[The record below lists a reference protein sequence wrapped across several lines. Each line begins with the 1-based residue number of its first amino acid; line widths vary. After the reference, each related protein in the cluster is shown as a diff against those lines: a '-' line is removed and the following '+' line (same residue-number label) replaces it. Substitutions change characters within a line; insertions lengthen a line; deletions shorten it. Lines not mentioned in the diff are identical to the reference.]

1 VAWIVVTYAAP
12 RRSAIRAAAGATSQ
26 SGAVDDV
33 DRFGDR
39 LRGAGHAVVQLDDPR
54 QERIEVARR
63 RRRRHAV
70 HPHAGAHLVRRVA
83 GAAAREHV
91 DCLAP
96 GGEALGEPAGVA
108 GEAALDER
116 RVLPRDDQEAAAH
129 GGGRPY
135 PPGRISGRAAEQN
148 KPAAMPDTFATLE
161 REPTGVMV
169 GLWVR
174 RGILT
179 VLGVLVLLALLNRYG
194 QRPATSVAR
203 SRAATMRLSAPQRI
217 RGGLFFQSRLDIRAT
232 QAIDHPRIVL
242 EDGWLEGM
250 QVNSIEPA
258 PVGEATRD
266 GRVVLSYDALKP
278 GDVLRVWF
286 QFEVNPTNV
295 GRRSYAVELDDAEQ
309 PIVRLGPT
317 ITALP

>member
-1 VAWIVVTYAAP
+1 
-12 RRSAIRAAAGATSQ
+12 
-26 SGAVDDV
+26 
-33 DRFGDR
+33 
-39 LRGAGHAVVQLDDPR
+39 
-54 QERIEVARR
+54 
-63 RRRRHAV
+63 
-70 HPHAGAHLVRRVA
+70 
-83 GAAAREHV
+83 
-91 DCLAP
+91 
-96 GGEALGEPAGVA
+96 
-108 GEAALDER
+108 
-116 RVLPRDDQEAAAH
+116 
-129 GGGRPY
+129 
-135 PPGRISGRAAEQN
+135 
-148 KPAAMPDTFATLE
+148 MPDTFATLE
-161 REPTGVMV
+161 REPTGVTV

-179 VLGVLVLLALLNRYG
+179 VLGVIVLLGLLNRFG

-203 SRAATMRLSAPQRI
+203 GPAATMRLSAPERI

-242 EDGWLEGM
+242 DDGWLEGM

-258 PVGEATRD
+258 PVGEATRN

-309 PIVRLGPT
+309 PVVRLGPA